1 MDIFLPIFRA
11 LEMGHVKYLTIGGLA
26 TVLHGHPRLTS
37 DIDLIVQL
45 DEQNCT
51 RAIQR
56 LIELKFRPRAPV
68 DPLAFA
74 NKSTREEW
82 INTKGLT
89 VFSMYSTVGFPIE
102 INLFVREPF
111 DFSELWEKRMDTI
124 VDGVTIHV
132 IDKKSLIALKTLSGR
147 SKDIEDI
154 TALRLLHDEGNK
166 NE

>member
-11 LEMGHVKYLTIGGLA
+11 LETAHVKYLTVGGLA

-45 DEQNCT
+45 DEQNCK
-51 RAIQR
+51 RAIQC

-68 DPLAFA
+68 DPLEFA
-74 NKSTREEW
+74 NKLTREEW
-82 INTKGLT
+82 ITTKGLT

-102 INLFVREPF
+102 IDLFVREPF
-111 DFSELWEKRMDTI
+111 NFNELWEKRMDAI
-124 VDGVTIHV
+124 ADGVPIHV
-132 IDKKSLIALKTLSGR
+132 IDKDSLIALKTLSGR

-154 TALRLLHDEGNK
+154 AALKLLDNEGNK